1 MHMDPMAMGRR
12 GRGFHRR
19 FLRWGEA
26 ALALAYPPICQ
37 VCHEERA
44 VPRLGWV
51 GPRCR
56 RQVKPVRPP
65 FCHRCGL
72 PFDGAITGPFEC
84 GNCRDADLSF
94 ESVRAAVLAE
104 GVVRQVLHRFKYDR
118 AVWFRPFLGRL
129 LVRAARPGLS
139 SGHWD
144 LLVPVPLHPSRE
156 REREFNQAELLARFL
171 GSRVGLPV
179 RADLVERIHET
190 PTQTHLGREAR
201 QENVRRAFRARP
213 GHSLEGLSV
222 VVVDDVLTTGSTTD
236 AVARQLR
243 RLGAERVCVWV
254 VARAR

>member
-1 MHMDPMAMGRR
+1 MDRRLIPMQWR
-12 GRGFHRR
+12 GRWLHRR
-19 FLRWGEA
+19 FLRWGES
-26 ALALAYPPICQ
+26 ALALAYPPVCQ
-37 VCHEERA
+37 VCHAERA

-51 GPRCR
+51 GSRCR
-56 RQVKPVRPP
+56 REAKPLLPP

-72 PFDGAITGPFEC
+72 PFEGAISGPFEC
-84 GNCRDADLSF
+84 SNCRDADLSF

-104 GVVRQVLHRFKYDR
+104 GVVRKVVHRFKYDG

-129 LVRAARPGLS
+129 LFRAARPVLS
-139 SGHWD
+139 AGHWD
-144 LLVPVPLHPSRE
+144 LLVPVPLHPTRE

-171 GSRVGLPV
+171 GSRLGLPV
-179 RADLVERIHET
+179 RTDLIERVHET

-201 QENVRRAFRARP
+201 QENVRRAFRAIAGR
-213 GHSLEGLSV
+213 SLEGLSV